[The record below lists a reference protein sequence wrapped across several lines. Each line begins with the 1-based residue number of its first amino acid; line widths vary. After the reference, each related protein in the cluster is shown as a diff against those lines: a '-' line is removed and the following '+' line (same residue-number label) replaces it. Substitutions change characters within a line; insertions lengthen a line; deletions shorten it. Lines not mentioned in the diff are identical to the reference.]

1 MRVVCGLSEELL
13 GAAVLRS
20 CCLRCVVFFL
30 NQERSFGG
38 RASYPDEDVNVLSD
52 FEIG

>member
-1 MRVVCGLSEELL
+1 MLPFCGHVVY
-13 GAAVLRS
+13 AVSSSSSTQRGVL
-20 CCLRCVVFFL
+20 
-30 NQERSFGG
+30 GG